1 MQMNTDTEKQAGQI
15 EKTRRGFEHKTGN
28 DKTKTRDHD
37 KHSIFKPKEV
47 FDACPQLL
55 QDM

>member
-1 MQMNTDTEKQAGQI
+1 MDTEKQAGQI

-28 DKTKTRDHD
+28 DKTKTQDHD

-47 FDACPQLL
+47 FDVCPQLL